1 MNVVEV
7 VRGDVV
13 EARHTVHIAVA
24 DADGRVVAR
33 AGNIDGLTYY
43 RSSAMPLQALPIVEE
58 GVTSRF
64 GISLPELA
72 LCCASHE
79 G

>member
-43 RSSAMPLQALPIVEE
+43 RSSAKPLQALPLVEE
-58 GVTSRF
+58 GDKQIRNLSSGTCSLLCVT
-64 GISLPELA
+64 
-72 LCCASHE
+72 
-79 G
+79 